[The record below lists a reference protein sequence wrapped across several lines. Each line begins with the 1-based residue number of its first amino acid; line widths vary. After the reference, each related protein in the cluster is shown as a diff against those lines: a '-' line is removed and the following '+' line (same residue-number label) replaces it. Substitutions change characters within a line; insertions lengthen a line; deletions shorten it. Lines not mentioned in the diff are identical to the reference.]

1 MNAGGLGRAGRF
13 LALGFEFSGSVVGG
27 MIVGYW
33 IDGYVGTSPLFL
45 VVFAVLALSG
55 AVYRLLWVLRRMDES
70 ESGGGHGS

>member
-27 MIVGYW
+27 MFVGYW
-33 IDGYVGTSPLFL
+33 IDGYIGTSPLFL

-55 AVYRLLWVLRRMDES
+55 AVFRLLWVLRRMNEAES
-70 ESGGGHGS
+70 EGGRGS